1 MKQKGFSM
9 IELVIVVAIVGLL
22 AAIALPSFQ
31 GHMFS
36 AKRSDAYASI
46 LEVQLEQQKLRS
58 TCRFYGGAIGAAN
71 VCGAA
76 ATDTVVA
83 GLANSKEGYYN
94 LALTNASGN
103 SYTISA
109 TAVGNQA
116 NDSDCPTITLAVNNA
131 NPDGL
136 KTPAQCW

>member
-1 MKQKGFSM
+1 MKQNGFSM

-22 AAIALPSFQ
+22 AAVALPSMQ

-71 VCGAA
+71 ACGGAA
-76 ATDTVVA
+76 ADTVVA

-109 TAVGNQA
+109 AAIGNQA

>member
-1 MKQKGFSM
+1 M
-9 IELVIVVAIVGLL
+9 IELVVVVAIVGLL
-22 AAIALPSFQ
+22 AAVALPSMQ

-71 VCGAA
+71 ACGDAA
-76 ATDTVVA
+76 LDTVVA
-83 GLANSKEGYYN
+83 GLASSKEGYYN
-94 LALTNASGN
+94 LALSNASGN
-103 SYTISA
+103 SYTITA
-109 TAVGNQA
+109 TAIGNQT
-116 NDSDCPTITLAVNNA
+116 NDSDCLTITLAVNNA

>member
-1 MKQKGFSM
+1 MKQNGFTL

-22 AAIALPSFQ
+22 AVVALPSMRD
-31 GHMFS
+31 HMFS

-71 VCGAA
+71 VCGGAA
-76 ATDTVVA
+76 ADTVVA
-83 GLANSKEGYYN
+83 GLVNSKEGYYN

-109 TAVGNQA
+109 TAIGNQA

>member
-1 MKQKGFSM
+1 MKQNGFSLV
-9 IELVIVVAIVGLL
+9 ELLIVIAIVGLL
-22 AAIALPSFQ
+22 AAVAFPSMRD
-31 GHMFS
+31 HMFS

-76 ATDTVVA
+76 VADTVVA
-83 GLANSKEGYYN
+83 GLTDSKEGFYE
-94 LALTNASGN
+94 LALSDASGN
-103 SYTISA
+103 SYTITA
-109 TAVGNQA
+109 TAIGSQA

>member
-1 MKQKGFSM
+1 MKQNGFSM
-9 IELVIVVAIVGLL
+9 IELMIVVTIVGLL
-22 AAIALPSFQ
+22 AAVALPSMQ

-71 VCGAA
+71 VCGGAA
-76 ATDTVVA
+76 ADTVVA
-83 GLANSKEGYYN
+83 GFANSKEGYYN

-109 TAVGNQA
+109 TAVGNQV
-116 NDSDCPTITLAVNNA
+116 NDSDCPTITLVVNNA

>member
-1 MKQKGFSM
+1 MKQNGFSL
-9 IELVIVVAIVGLL
+9 IELVVVVAIVGLL
-22 AAIALPSFQ
+22 AAVALPSMQ

-58 TCRFYGGAIGAAN
+58 SCRFYGAAIATAN
-71 VCGAA
+71 ACGAA
-76 ATDTVVA
+76 AADTVVA
-83 GLANSKEGYYN
+83 GLANSKEGFYD
-94 LALTNASGN
+94 LALSNASGN

-109 TAVGNQA
+109 TAIGSQA
-116 NDSDCPTITLAVNNA
+116 NDTDCPSITLAVNNA

>member
-1 MKQKGFSM
+1 MKQNGFSL
-9 IELVIVVAIVGLL
+9 IELVIVVAIVGML
-22 AAIALPSFQ
+22 AAFALPAMQ

-46 LEVQLEQQKLRS
+46 LDVQLAQQKLRS

-76 ATDTVVA
+76 AVDTVVA
-83 GLANSKEGYYN
+83 GFATSKDGFYDLE
-94 LALTNASGN
+94 LTNVSGN
-103 SYTISA
+103 SYTITA
-109 TAVGNQA
+109 TAIGNQA
-116 NDSDCPTITLAVNNA
+116 NDTDCPTIILAVNNA

-136 KTPAQCW
+136 KTPAECW

>member
-1 MKQKGFSM
+1 MKQNGFSM
-9 IELVIVVAIVGLL
+9 IELMIVVAIVGIL
-22 AAIALPSFQ
+22 AAVALPSLQ
-31 GHMFS
+31 GYMFS

-71 VCGAA
+71 ACGAA
-76 ATDTVVA
+76 AADTVVA
-83 GLANSKEGYYN
+83 GLADSKEGYYN
-94 LALTNASGN
+94 LALSNASGN
-103 SYTISA
+103 SYTITA
-109 TAVGNQA
+109 TAIGNQV
-116 NDSDCPTITLAVNNA
+116 NDSDCPTITLAVNNT

>member
-1 MKQKGFSM
+1 MKQNGFTL

-22 AAIALPSFQ
+22 AVVALPSMRD
-31 GHMFS
+31 HMFS

-58 TCRFYGGAIGAAN
+58 TCRFYGGAIGATN
-71 VCGAA
+71 VCGGAA
-76 ATDTVVA
+76 ADTVVA
-83 GLANSKEGYYN
+83 GLVNSKEGYYN

-109 TAVGNQA
+109 TAIENQA

>member
-1 MKQKGFSM
+1 MKQNGFSL
-9 IELVIVVAIVGLL
+9 IELMIVVAIVGLL
-22 AAIALPSFQ
+22 ATFALPAMQ
-31 GHMFS
+31 NHMSS

-58 TCRFYGGAIGAAN
+58 TCRFYGAAIGAAN
-71 VCGAA
+71 ACGAA
-76 ATDTVVA
+76 AADTVVA
-83 GLANSKEGYYN
+83 GLANSKEGFYN

-109 TAVGNQA
+109 TAIENQA

>member
-1 MKQKGFSM
+1 M

-71 VCGAA
+71 VCGGAA
-76 ATDTVVA
+76 ADTVVA

-136 KTPAQCW
+136 KSPNQCW